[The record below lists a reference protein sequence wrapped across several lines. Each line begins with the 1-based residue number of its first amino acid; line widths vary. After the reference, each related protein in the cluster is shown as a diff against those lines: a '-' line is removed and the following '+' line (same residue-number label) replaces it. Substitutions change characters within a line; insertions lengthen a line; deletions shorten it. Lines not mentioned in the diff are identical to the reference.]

1 MIFLLLLACAP
12 EVRPAP
18 PPDTGDTV
26 ETTDTVGPVD
36 TPEDTVDTPQETAD
50 TPADTDAPW
59 DGPGHLALPYATV
72 GDPPP
77 SAALTGVPRGAALST
92 TGPFAAARDGAIV
105 RVTYTGDPE
114 EPALADGVLAVDLP
128 GGATLVTLSA
138 VMGAWGIGAATW
150 TPDASGASTIID
162 LPSAPN
168 AGGATAWNDTTVL
181 VAVPSSFVGG
191 PSTNVVTHLH
201 GFNATIPATSD
212 AQALVPL
219 MAASGRD
226 AVLVV
231 PQGPVNAA
239 SGDFGQL
246 VQPGGHAD
254 LVRDVISV
262 LYRDGLTSWARTG
275 EQVLTAHSG
284 GYQATAAM
292 LRHADLDVRAVHL
305 FDALYADEATF
316 EAFANGGGYLRSNWT
331 TSGGTADN
339 NAAALQWFAS
349 HGVTVGGAFTD
360 DLLAA
365 EPVVFALTGSTHE
378 RSMRDE
384 RAFARWLAWSGLP
397 FGADA
402 TPELRS
408 VRRLAGGAELTWLAD
423 GDPGA
428 TTQIEASDDAGLHW
442 TTLGSFSGESAQVPA
457 HAWYR
462 LRLVDGDRQSG
473 PSDVYALG
481 DGAGARWLV
490 VDGFDR
496 ILSGSYTAT
505 RHDFAARVASALAR
519 PADAASNE
527 AVARGH
533 VDLADYDG
541 VLWLLGDEGTAD
553 FTLDADE
560 RAALAAFD
568 GAVIL
573 SGSEVGYATDRAWL
587 PATLGATYV
596 SDDAGTTT
604 LQGGRT
610 FGHAY
615 PEDYPDV
622 LSGPEV
628 LWRYD
633 TGGAAAVRDGAH
645 VVVGFPLE
653 TFDDA
658 TLPGALAELLTA
670 VGG

>member
-1 MIFLLLLACAP
+1 MIVLLLVACTP
-12 EVRPAP
+12 DVRPSP
-18 PPDTGDTV
+18 PPDTGDTTETV
-26 ETTDTVGPVD
+26 DTTDPA
-36 TPEDTVDTPQETAD
+36 DTPQETAD
-50 TPADTDAPW
+50 TPADTDVAW
-59 DGPGHLALPYATV
+59 DGPDHLALPYATV
-72 GDPPP
+72 GDPAP
-77 SAALTGVPRGAALST
+77 STALNGVPRGAALST
-92 TGPFAAARDGAIV
+92 TGPFAAARDGAVV
-105 RVTYTGDPE
+105 RVSYTGDPE
-114 EPALADGVLAVDLP
+114 EPALADGALTVDLP
-128 GGATLVTLSA
+128 GGATIVTLSA
-138 VMGAWGIGAATW
+138 VMGTWGIGAAAW
-150 TPDASGASTIID
+150 TQDANGAVALVE

-168 AGGATAWNDTTVL
+168 AHGATPWTDTTVL
-181 VAVPSSFVGG
+181 IAVPLSYTGG
-191 PSTNVVTHLH
+191 PSTHVVTHLH
-201 GFNATIPATSD
+201 GFNATLPATSD

-246 VQPGGHAD
+246 MQPGGHAD

-262 LYRDGLTSWARTG
+262 LYRDGLTAWARTG

-284 GYQATAAM
+284 GYQATAAL
-292 LRHADLDVRAVHL
+292 LRNADLDVRAVHL

-316 EAFANGGGYLRSNWT
+316 ESFASSGGALRSNWT
-331 TSGGTADN
+331 ASGGTADN
-339 NAAALQWFAS
+339 NAVALQWFAS
-349 HGVTVGGAFTD
+349 HGVSVGGAFTD
-360 DLLAA
+360 DLLAD
-365 EPVVFALTGSTHE
+365 EPVVFALTGATHE
-378 RSMRDE
+378 RAMRDE

-408 VRRLAGGAELTWLAD
+408 VRRVAGSAELTWLAD
-423 GDPGA
+423 GDGGA
-428 TTQIEASDDAGLHW
+428 ATQIEASDDAGLHW
-442 TTLGSFSGESAQVPA
+442 TTLGTFPGASAQVAA

-462 LRLVDGDRQSG
+462 LRWVDGDRQSG
-473 PSDVYALG
+473 ASDVYALG
-481 DGAGARWLV
+481 SGTGPRWLV

-496 ILSGSYTAT
+496 ILSGSYAAT

-527 AVARGH
+527 AVARGQ
-533 VDLADYDG
+533 VDLGDYDG

-553 FTLDADE
+553 ITLDADE

-573 SGSEVGYATDRAWL
+573 SGSEVGYATDRGWL
-587 PATLGATYV
+587 PANLGATYV

-622 LSGPEV
+622 LSGPDV

-633 TGGAAAVRDGAH
+633 TGTAAAVRDGDH

-658 TLPGALAELLTA
+658 TLPGALAELVA
-670 VGG
+670 SVGG